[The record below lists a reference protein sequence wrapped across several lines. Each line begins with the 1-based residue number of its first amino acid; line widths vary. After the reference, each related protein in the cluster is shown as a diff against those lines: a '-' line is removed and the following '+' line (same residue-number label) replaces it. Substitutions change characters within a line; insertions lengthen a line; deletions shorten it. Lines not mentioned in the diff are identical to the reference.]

1 MVYLGLVELL
11 KEQSRARLERTRA
24 LITGGDVPRTPEMQR
39 GRDARAAE
47 LKTQIAKMDQLVQRL
62 EAIEQA
68 WAEKTG

>member
-1 MVYLGLVELL
+1 VPLSPEL
-11 KEQSRARLERTRA
+11 
-24 LITGGDVPRTPEMQR
+24 QR

-47 LKTQIAKMDQLVQRL
+47 LKTQVAKMDDLVQRL